1 MPAMS
6 WLTSARAGAARG
18 GRVLSVFKSP
28 SPGPHLSRV
37 IAQPR
42 PGEACCDPPGR
53 RRPPGRQQVLDT
65 ALISCCPAVMAVFAD
80 EASVASVEIDGL
92 ALAASKL
99 DDRAFRAFIRLLTS
113 PAYWPFASLWEVCS
127 CCLIFVI

>member
-1 MPAMS
+1 MPAG
-6 WLTSARAGAARG
+6 T
-18 GRVLSVFKSP
+18 P
-28 SPGPHLSRV
+28 SP
-37 IAQPR
+37 
-42 PGEACCDPPGR
+42 
-53 RRPPGRQQVLDT
+53 RQHVLDT

-80 EASVASVEIDGL
+80 EARGTSVEIDGL

-113 PAYWPFASLWEVCS
+113 PAYWPFASLWKVCS